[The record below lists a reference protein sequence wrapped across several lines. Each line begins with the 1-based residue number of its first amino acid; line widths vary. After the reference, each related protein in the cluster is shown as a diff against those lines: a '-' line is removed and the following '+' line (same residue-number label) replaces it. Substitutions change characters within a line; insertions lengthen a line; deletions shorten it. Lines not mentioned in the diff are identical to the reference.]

1 MVKILCYID
10 RKDKEGFSRTNKE
23 KTDKKEER
31 IYAEVEMDEM
41 LKDGWKLLSAT
52 TSEFVAGAFTATTS
66 FARLTVIFHKED

>member
-10 RKDKEGFSRTNKE
+10 RKDGFSRLVKGKGE
-23 KTDKKEER
+23 KKEEK
-31 IYAEVEMDEM
+31 IFAEDEMDQM

-66 FARLTVIFHKED
+66 FAKLTVIFQKED